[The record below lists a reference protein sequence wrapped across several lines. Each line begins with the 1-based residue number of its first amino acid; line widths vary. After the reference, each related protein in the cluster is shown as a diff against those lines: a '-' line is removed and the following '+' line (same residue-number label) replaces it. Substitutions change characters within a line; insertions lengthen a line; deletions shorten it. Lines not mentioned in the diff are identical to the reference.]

1 MRASAAA
8 SVPESIP
15 VGAAEIAC
23 RLGVKAQTVH
33 TWRQRGLLPAPR
45 WTVSGQPA
53 WDWPEI
59 EEWAKRTG
67 RLRETDLYDE
77 LLQLEGIGWEG
88 NLVELRRARTGR

>member
-1 MRASAAA
+1 MRSSAAA
-8 SVPESIP
+8 SVTESIP

-67 RLRETDLYDE
+67 RLRETNLYGE
-77 LLQLEGIGWEG
+77 LLQLEGVGWEG
-88 NLVELRRARTGR
+88 NLAELRRARAGR